1 MDQGFID
8 ILQTLIKEQG
18 KDAILEASK
27 CKALLSDYTKGE
39 YKKES
44 RFLIQALEAKVSKA
58 IDKTQE
64 IDICRKQQ
72 VRLLHEDYGLTE
84 NIAED
89 LFDTLLFILKGVP
102 VKKRDTSEKKQEEN
116 NSGGKSAG
124 QAEPEIKDMF
134 YYSVN
139 GTDKGPVEHKE
150 IIKKIN
156 EKVIKR
162 DTLVWK
168 TGMKDWTEAA
178 SVKELS
184 GLFPPESP
192 KAKPP
197 QKNETLPK
205 KSETPPPKPKTSP
218 SKPAVSTPEKAAQEL
233 PTKVYESNN
242 LILLKSDKWEF
253 FKNKNDGE
261 KLYGRRRKD
270 KYELKINDDKCNFV
284 NTIGEWVY
292 YLNESEQSR
301 IYKIHK
307 EGTQRQKLCDDKARI
322 YTITDGWVY
331 YINGDDNSKIYK
343 ILADGTGRRKINDDR
358 SWHMNIS
365 GGWVYYKNESDS
377 NKLYKIRTDGTGR
390 QKINDVYIGLMDF
403 IAAGEWI
410 LFINEN
416 DGNKIYRIRTD
427 GTVRQKICDYNCMH
441 IMIIDDWVLI
451 SVKGE
456 SKGYKMRADGTEL
469 QSW

>member
-44 RFLIQALEAKVSKA
+44 RFLMQALEAKVSKA
-58 IDKTQE
+58 VDTTKE

-102 VKKRDTSEKKQEEN
+102 VKKRDTSVKKQEEK
-116 NSGGKSAG
+116 NSGGKSAS

-139 GTDKGPVEHKE
+139 GEDKGPVEYKE
-150 IIKKIN
+150 ILKKIN

-178 SVKELS
+178 SVKEIS

-197 QKNETLPK
+197 R
-205 KSETPPPKPKTSP
+205 KSETPPPKPVIS
-218 SKPAVSTPEKAAQEL
+218 APEKMAQEL
-233 PTKVYESNN
+233 PTKTYESNIN
-242 LILLKSDKWEF
+242 SLLKDGVWEF
-253 FKNKNDGE
+253 FKNKNDRE

-270 KYELKINDDKCNFV
+270 KYELKINDDKCSFV

-301 IYKIHK
+301 IYKIRTD
-307 EGTQRQKLCDDKARI
+307 GTGRQKLCDDKARH
-322 YTITDGWVY
+322 YEITDGCVY

-343 ILADGTGRRKINDDR
+343 ILVDGTGRRKINDDR

-377 NKLYKIRTDGTGR
+377 NKLYKIRADGTGR
-390 QKINDVYIGLMDF
+390 QKIYDDIGYNGF
-403 IAAGEWI
+403 KVAGDWI

-427 GTVRQKICDYNCMH
+427 GTSRQKICDYNCSFLT
-441 IMIIDDWVLI
+441 IINDLVYFAT
-451 SVKGE
+451 KGE
-456 SKGYKMRADGTEL
+456 NKHYKMRIDGTEL
-469 QSW
+469 QLEF